1 MNSRL
6 WKANSMQIQLKADT
20 KKLTKH
26 LSFIQRKQ
34 IPFAAMTA
42 LNNVA
47 FDARSLIQKSLTI
60 RLDRPTGKI
69 GKGKGGIIGSVQ
81 VEKSNKINLVAAVGF
96 AGRNFGFT
104 QWKETPA
111 VIMARL
117 IKGGTRRPKSSP
129 HLMIPSDT
137 KGGGIKLNKFGNIAG
152 RKAKFQKMLGNKDQ
166 FFSGVPIG
174 DYTNKDAG
182 IWERTPRNSK
192 RATGSKA
199 KKWKATGKIVQRV
212 AFEPYTKYQGGK
224 FNLNS
229 IVQKTVAR
237 KYAGRFNTALSKALA
252 SAK

>member
-1 MNSRL
+1 
-6 WKANSMQIQLKADT
+6 MQIQLKADT

-26 LSFIQRKQ
+26 LNFIQKQ
-34 IPFAAMTA
+34 QVPFATTVA
-42 LNNVA
+42 LNQVA
-47 FDARSLIQKSLTI
+47 FDARLAVQTALPKK
-60 RLDRPTGKI
+60 LDRPT
-69 GKGKGGIIGSVQ
+69 KGLIKSVI
-81 VEKSNKINLVAAVGF
+81 VEKSKKKHLIARVGF
-96 AGRNFGFT
+96 AGKGFGKSL
-104 QWKETPA
+104 WAESPA

-117 IKGGTRRPKSSP
+117 ITGGTRRPKSSP

-174 DYTNKDAG
+174 DYSKKDAG

-192 RATGSKA
+192 RATGSQA

-224 FNLNS
+224 FPLSS
-229 IVQKTVAR
+229 IVSKTVSR
-237 KYAGRFNTALSKALA
+237 KYKARFNAALSKALA